1 MVKQA
6 GKLWLMLLM
15 CLWVLTVHAQDDL
28 PLPEYG
34 SLDESA
40 LETIDLMDIPLLP
53 EITETARLIFSRG
66 QESGR
71 NPAMFSKVGDSMTAS
86 ESFLVGFGAENYDL
100 ADSPDLQ
107 PLVDFIVAASSDGTA
122 NAFNRH
128 NYATELGFSTV
139 SALDPT
145 WAVADVCEANET
157 PLLCEYRNSNASIAL
172 VMLGTNDVATLDA
185 PTYDYFLRS
194 VIVETINA
202 DVLPVLYTFPV
213 RADVPQE
220 QSIIFNKIIV
230 TIAQDYDLPLVNLYR
245 ALADLP
251 NFGVQEDDP
260 LHLTLPTDPDGVFVF
275 TDETL
280 EAGYTIRNLM
290 TLQTLDSLLRELD
303 VLDEE

>member
-1 MVKQA
+1 MVKLA
-6 GKLWLMLLM
+6 GKLWLMLCM
-15 CLWVLTVHAQDDL
+15 SLWILTIHAQDDL

-34 SLDESA
+34 MLDADA

-53 EITETARLIFSRG
+53 EMTETARLIFSRG
-66 QESGR
+66 QEIGR

-86 ESFLVGFGAENYDL
+86 ASFLVGFGTENYDL
-100 ADSPDLQ
+100 ADYPDLQ
-107 PLVDFIVAASSDGTA
+107 PLVDFIVAASSDDTT
-122 NAFNRH
+122 NAFNRQ

-157 PLLCEYRNSNASIAL
+157 PLMCEYRTSNAAIAL
-172 VMLGTNDVATLDA
+172 VMLGTNDVATLD
-185 PTYDYFLRS
+185 PLSYDYFLRL
-194 VIVETINA
+194 VIVETINV

-220 QSIIFNKIIV
+220 QSIIFNQIIV

-280 EAGYTIRNLM
+280 QAGYTIRNLM
-290 TLQTLDSLLRELD
+290 TLQTLDMLLRELA